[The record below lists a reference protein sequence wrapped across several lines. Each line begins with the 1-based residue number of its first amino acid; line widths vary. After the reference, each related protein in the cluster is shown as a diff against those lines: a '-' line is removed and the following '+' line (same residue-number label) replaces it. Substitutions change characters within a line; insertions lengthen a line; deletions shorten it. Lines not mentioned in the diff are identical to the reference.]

1 MKIYLLQM
9 LTNLEWCLWISVF
22 SSGHFGSVHPTYK
35 GSALTAVARV
45 QLQPA
50 GLFSACRSLSLSHL
64 CPIKARKKKRV
75 PQKFGFFSLLS
86 FSWKAT
92 YMLDDTDFTHTHNLY
107 CQCNQS
113 RIVHSM
119 NESMEEIK
127 SVCERMLC
135 VLCLIRWFSR
145 RLNKWAA
152 RITLVSSLNT
162 KAHAWAVWIKRGN
175 TLMVLIVILF
185 QSCTW
190 ITFVVKLKKRKVK
203 VHFTFRLF
211 VVGSFVWSW

>member
-1 MKIYLLQM
+1 MSFPLSIPPLS
-9 LTNLEWCLWISVF
+9 N
-22 SSGHFGSVHPTYK
+22 K
-35 GSALTAVARV
+35 G
-45 QLQPA
+45 
-50 GLFSACRSLSLSHL
+50 
-64 CPIKARKKKRV
+64 KKKKTCSPEV
-75 PQKFGFFSLLS
+75 WILFITFILMESNLDV
-86 FSWKAT
+86 
-92 YMLDDTDFTHTHNLY
+92 LDDIDFTHTHNLY